1 MSTKLVFQFAYI
13 ARPTATPNFAHRM
26 GLPPGGSGSKLPS
39 AADLGISEAMGEH
52 RVLPPAGFVL
62 IDEEPDG
69 HFLIRFAT
77 NGEFAGDTWHP
88 DLQDALHQAERE
100 FGQLTW
106 KVLPREPSRPNDFAR
121 ARLAER
127 SESTQKP

>member
-1 MSTKLVFQFAYI
+1 
-13 ARPTATPNFAHRM
+13 M
-26 GLPPGGSGSKLPS
+26 GLPPEGSGSKLPS
-39 AADLGISEAMGEH
+39 ADDLGISEALGEH
-52 RVLPPAGFVL
+52 RVFLPAGLVL

-88 DLQDALHQAERE
+88 ELQDALHQAERE
-100 FGQLTW
+100 FGQLNW
-106 KVLPREPSRPNDFAR
+106 KTLPREPSRPSDFAR

-127 SESTQKP
+127 SESAQKW